1 VTAHDPEKEKER
13 TMDQKQGEPV
23 EQRGLV
29 IEIRVPVALALQ
41 PPVKIV
47 AEKIANRR
55 PKD

>member
-1 VTAHDPEKEKER
+1 MA
-13 TMDQKQGEPV
+13 DQKQGEPV